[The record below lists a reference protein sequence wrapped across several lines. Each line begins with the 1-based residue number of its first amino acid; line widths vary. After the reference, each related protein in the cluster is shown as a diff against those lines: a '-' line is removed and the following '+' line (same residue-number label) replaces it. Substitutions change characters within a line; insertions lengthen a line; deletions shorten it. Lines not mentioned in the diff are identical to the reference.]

1 MRQDAFQRSVSSL
14 QSMLEREVRLEQV
27 QNRIAAD
34 RVEAASELEKQ
45 NKFHLLVFKARR
57 LGASGKEWDCV
68 NCLEK
73 CTGMKCTSCGCLP
86 RLHFTDEQVRHS
98 NGFDFVDEDGDGVD
112 DRFQ

>member
-1 MRQDAFQRSVSSL
+1 
-14 QSMLEREVRLEQV
+14 MLEREVRLEQV